1 MCSIVRCPLHL
12 TSSDFL
18 SWTLSSVKEASV
30 MRGESYIDWAA
41 LRKQLRYI
49 DVKCIMLSGNQGVGD
64 GLLVG
69 NVPAL

>member
-1 MCSIVRCPLHL
+1 M
-12 TSSDFL
+12 
-18 SWTLSSVKEASV
+18 KEASV

-49 DVKCIMLSGNQGVGD
+49 DVKCTMLSGNQGVGD

-69 NVPAL
+69 NVPTL